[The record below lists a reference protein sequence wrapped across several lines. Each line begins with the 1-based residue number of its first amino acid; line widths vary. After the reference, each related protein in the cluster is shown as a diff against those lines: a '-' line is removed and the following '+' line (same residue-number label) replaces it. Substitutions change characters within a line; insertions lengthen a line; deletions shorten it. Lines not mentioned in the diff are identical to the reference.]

1 MSALRGQ
8 CTMQTMMSSC
18 CIPLTRAPKATPLF
32 LDYLY
37 HYNRVE
43 QFYGGPPQELAS
55 FKNVSTAIASRYPHR
70 IELAEI
76 LEQQNRRFGC
86 GEATLENIR
95 RLRSNSTFAVVT
107 GQQVGLFSGPAFT
120 LYKALSAIHLARSL
134 TGQGLDCVPVFWLAT
149 EDHDLEEI
157 ATTAV
162 LGESGEI
169 VSVTVRGDRPAPGS
183 SVGYA
188 RLTSDVDA
196 GLDQIEQ
203 ALPEGEARAQ
213 VMHDLRECYTA
224 GATWGEAFGR
234 FITRLFGRFG
244 VILIDPL
251 HEPLRPITQPVF
263 SEALREPRHLR
274 SLLERRAAELTDA
287 GYHAQV
293 HVGEDSTLLFATSE
307 GARTPVTHR
316 DDAFYTNGSPRA
328 TLAEMETRLR
338 TAPLEFTPSALLRPI
353 VQDTLL
359 PTVAYI
365 PGPAELAYFAQAQA
379 IYPEFGRPV
388 PVLFPR
394 ASFTLAGRHE
404 QRLMEKYHLS
414 LDDVWQGEEHL
425 RRRIAA
431 AGAAGEGTVRWSER
445 MEHGEEGLKR
455 FLDGLTGD
463 AERVD
468 PTLPDAVR
476 NAKEKMLYQLDR
488 LRGKISRAALERSEL
503 LARHERTLT
512 AHLMPGGKLQERA
525 VSGVNYLGQCGYE
538 LLDRLLVQIKPHCLD
553 HQYFVY

>member
-1 MSALRGQ
+1 M
-8 CTMQTMMSSC
+8 TSSC

-43 QFYGGPPQELAS
+43 QFYGGPPQELSS

-70 IELAEI
+70 IELTEI
-76 LEQQNRRFGC
+76 LERQNRRFGC

-95 RLRSNSTFAVVT
+95 RLRSNATFAVVT

-134 TGQGLDCVPVFWLAT
+134 TGQGLECVPVFWLAT
-149 EDHDLEEI
+149 EDHDLEEV
-157 ATTAV
+157 ATTAA
-162 LGESGEI
+162 LNEAGEI

-183 SVGYA
+183 PVGYA
-188 RLTSDVDA
+188 RLTGDVKA

-203 ALPEGEARAQ
+203 ALPEGEARTH
-213 VMHDLRECYTA
+213 VMRDLRECYAA

-234 FITRLFGRFG
+234 FITHLFGRFG

-251 HEPLRPITQPVF
+251 HEPLRPIAQPVF
-263 SEALREPRHLR
+263 SEALREPGRLR
-274 SLLERRAAELTDA
+274 GLLERRAAELTAA

-328 TLAEMETRLR
+328 TLAEMEARLR

-431 AGAAGEGTVRWSER
+431 AGAEGEGTMIWSER
-445 MEHGEEGLKR
+445 LERGEEDLKR

-503 LARHERTLT
+503 LTRHERTLT
-512 AHLMPGGKLQERA
+512 AHLMPEGKLQERA
-525 VSGVNYLGQCGYE
+525 VSGVNYLGRCGYE

>member
-1 MSALRGQ
+1 
-8 CTMQTMMSSC
+8 MQNMTSSC

-43 QFYGGPPQELAS
+43 QFYGGPPQELSS

-70 IELAEI
+70 IELTEI

-95 RLRSNSTFAVVT
+95 RLRSHATFAVVT

-134 TGQGLDCVPVFWLAT
+134 TGQGLECVPVFWLAT

-162 LGESGEI
+162 LAESGEM

-183 SVGYA
+183 PVGYA
-188 RLTSDVDA
+188 RLTGDVEA

-203 ALPEGEARAQ
+203 ALPEGEARTQ
-213 VMHDLRECYTA
+213 VMRDLRECYTA

-251 HEPLRPITQPVF
+251 HEPLRPIAQPVF
-263 SEALREPRHLR
+263 SEALREPGHLR
-274 SLLERRAAELTDA
+274 SLLERRAAELAAA

-328 TLAEMETRLR
+328 TLAEMEARLK

-394 ASFTLAGRHE
+394 ASFTLANRHE

-431 AGAAGEGTVRWSER
+431 AGAEGEGTMIWSER
-445 MEHGEEGLKR
+445 LERGEEDLKR

-503 LARHERTLT
+503 LTRHERTLT
-512 AHLMPGGKLQERA
+512 AHLMPEGKLQERA

>member
-1 MSALRGQ
+1 
-8 CTMQTMMSSC
+8 MQNMTSSC

-70 IELAEI
+70 IELTEI

-95 RLRSNSTFAVVT
+95 RLRSNATFAVVT

-120 LYKALSAIHLARSL
+120 LYKALSAIRLARSL
-134 TGQGLDCVPVFWLAT
+134 TGQGLECVPVFWLAT

-162 LGESGEI
+162 LAESGEM
-169 VSVTVRGDRPAPGS
+169 VSVTVHGDRAAPGS
-183 SVGYA
+183 PVGYA
-188 RLTSDVDA
+188 RLTGDVEA

-203 ALPEGEARAQ
+203 ALPEGEARTQ
-213 VMHDLRECYTA
+213 VMRDLRECYAA

-251 HEPLRPITQPVF
+251 HEPLRPIAQPVF
-263 SEALREPRHLR
+263 LEALREPGHLR
-274 SLLERRAAELTDA
+274 SLLERRAAELTAA

-307 GARTPVTHR
+307 GARTPLAHR
-316 DDAFYTNGSPRA
+316 EDAFYTNDSPRA
-328 TLAEMETRLR
+328 TLAEIEARLR

-414 LDDVWQGEEHL
+414 LDDVWQGAEHL

-431 AGAAGEGTVRWSER
+431 AGAEGEGTTIWSER
-445 MEHGEEGLKR
+445 MERGEEDLKR

-476 NAKEKMLYQLDR
+476 NAKDKMLYQLDR

-503 LARHERTLT
+503 LTRHERALT
-512 AHLMPGGKLQERA
+512 AHLMPEGKLQERV